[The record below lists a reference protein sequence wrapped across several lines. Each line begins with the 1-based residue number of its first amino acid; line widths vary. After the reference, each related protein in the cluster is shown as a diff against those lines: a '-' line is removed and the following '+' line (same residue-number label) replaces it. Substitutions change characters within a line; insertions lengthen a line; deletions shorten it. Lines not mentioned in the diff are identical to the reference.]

1 MRFSEEDLKNNN
13 FSEQIVIVGTTDTV
27 NIGPLLCTML
37 LRYWPNIGSVCKSL

>member
-27 NIGPLLCTML
+27 NIGPFALYL